1 MTDDISVVAKSEVT
15 QGGLFTQVRSSHGGE
30 GMGTPR
36 RCCREGREPQVW
48 KGEGVC
54 GRGAAA
60 SVLLQGSVLNILIIS
75 SDKQAANM

>member
-36 RCCREGREPQVW
+36 RRCRERRQPQVW
-48 KGEGVC
+48 KGVGV
-54 GRGAAA
+54 GPRGSGVSFVTRVSA
-60 SVLLQGSVLNILIIS
+60 
-75 SDKQAANM
+75 